1 MPKIAV
7 ALKAT
12 QVAALTE
19 PGLHSVGGL
28 PGLALQVTPSG
39 ARSWILRVKVAG
51 RRRDMGLGGYPEVSL
66 AQARMQART
75 AREVIRSGIDPIAQ
89 KRDER
94 LALALK
100 NSKVLTF
107 EQCASRYIDDN
118 KAGWKNAKHTQQWTS
133 TLTQYAYP
141 VMGKLPVNEV
151 DLPQVLAVLQPI
163 WHTRTETATRLR
175 SRIEL
180 VLAWATVRKY
190 RSGENP
196 ARWRGHLDKLLP
208 RPTKVAKVEHHAA
221 LAVDDI
227 PAFMNLLR
235 AQSGIG
241 ARALEF
247 VILTA
252 ARSGEVRGARWP
264 ELDFDKCVWTVP
276 ASRMKAGK
284 EHRVP
289 LSDAAVTLLRSLP
302 GPGHDSL
309 VFPGLQKLTDGQAK
323 SLSDMTLTALLRRMN
338 VPATAHG
345 MRSTF
350 RDWAGEKTSHAREVI
365 EHALA
370 HLLKDKAEAS
380 YARGDLF
387 DKRRLLMNDWATF
400 LNLEE

>member
-100 NSKVLTF
+100 KSKVLTF

-141 VMGKLPVNEV
+141 AMGKLPVDEV

-227 PAFMNLLR
+227 PAFMKSLR

-284 EHRVP
+284 EHRVSAP
-289 LSDAAVTLLRSLP
+289 I
-302 GPGHDSL
+302 
-309 VFPGLQKLTDGQAK
+309 Q
-323 SLSDMTLTALLRRMN
+323 
-338 VPATAHG
+338 
-345 MRSTF
+345 
-350 RDWAGEKTSHAREVI
+350 I
-365 EHALA
+365 
-370 HLLKDKAEAS
+370 
-380 YARGDLF
+380 
-387 DKRRLLMNDWATF
+387 
-400 LNLEE
+400 

>member
-1 MPKIAV
+1 MPKIAA

-19 PGLHSVGGL
+19 PGLHSVGGM
-28 PGLALQVTPSG
+28 PGLALQVMPSG

-66 AQARMQART
+66 AQARMQARH
-75 AREVIRSGIDPIAQ
+75 AREVIRGGGDPVAQ
-89 KRDER
+89 KRAER
-94 LALALK
+94 QALALK
-100 NSKVLTF
+100 RSNALTF

-118 KAGWKNAKHTQQWTS
+118 KSGWKNDKHAQQWTN

-141 VMGKLPVNEV
+141 VMGKLPVSDI

-208 RPTKVAKVEHHAA
+208 RPTKVAQVEHHAA
-221 LAVDDI
+221 LAVDEV
-227 PAFMNLLR
+227 PAFMRTLR
-235 AQSGIG
+235 TQPGIG

-247 VILTA
+247 VVLTA
-252 ARSGEVRGARWP
+252 ARSGEVRGARWS
-264 ELDFDKCVWTVP
+264 EIDLAKQVWTVP
-276 ASRMKAGK
+276 ADRMKAGK

-289 LSDAAVTLLRSLP
+289 LSDAAILLLRSLP
-302 GPGHDSL
+302 GPDHDSL
-309 VFPGLQKLTDGQAK
+309 VFPGLQRLPNGQAK
-323 SLSDMTLTALLRRMN
+323 TLSDMTLTALLRRMK
-338 VPATAHG
+338 VAATAHG

-350 RDWAGEKTSHAREVI
+350 RDWAGERTTHAREVI

-387 DKRRLLMNDWATF
+387 DKRKKLMNDWASH
-400 LNLEE
+400 LDQL